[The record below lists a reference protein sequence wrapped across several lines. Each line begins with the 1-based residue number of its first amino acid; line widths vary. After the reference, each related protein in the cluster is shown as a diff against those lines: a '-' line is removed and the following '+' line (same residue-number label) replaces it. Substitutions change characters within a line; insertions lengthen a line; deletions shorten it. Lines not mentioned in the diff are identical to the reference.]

1 MSPSA
6 PSATTPMTPATAPAT
21 VRADGP
27 LAIGP
32 GSEGP
37 SLNQTVSAVCRARP
51 LSLRALLR
59 STRIAAGTS
68 CRRGSSSTARSTRV
82 AGAETPLVAI
92 AEQDSVVP

>member
-1 MSPSA
+1 MI
-6 PSATTPMTPATAPAT
+6 PATVPAT

-27 LAIGP
+27 PEIGP
-32 GSEGP
+32 GSAGP
-37 SLNQTVSAVCRARP
+37 SLNHTVSAVWRARP

-59 STRIAAGTS
+59 STRIAAGIS
-68 CRRGSSSTARSTRV
+68 CRRCSSRTARRTRV